1 MTLKNDHTNK
11 IIKIK
16 VFLMVFGPNK
26 RARRVLRLILHKNR
40 CRRRFDFSTKNGPF
54 LDTPGS
60 ELVNRSSRIWKI
72 KNCFE
77 K

>member
-1 MTLKNDHTNK
+1 
-11 IIKIK
+11 
-16 VFLMVFGPNK
+16 MVFGPNK

-40 CRRRFDFSTKNGPF
+40 PDGRSRRRFDFSTKNRPF
-54 LDTPGS
+54 LDTPGR